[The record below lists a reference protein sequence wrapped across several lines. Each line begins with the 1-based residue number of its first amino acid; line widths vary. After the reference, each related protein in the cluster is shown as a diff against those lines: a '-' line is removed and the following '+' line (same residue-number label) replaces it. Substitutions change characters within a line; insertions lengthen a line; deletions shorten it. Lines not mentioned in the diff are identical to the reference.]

1 MVTLKGI
8 VAKTQADLKTLI
20 CIHDVGGG
28 GGGGIVGNTTPSH
41 KTTFSKTFP
50 SHPHATQQDHTS

>member
-8 VAKTQADLKTLI
+8 LAKTQADLKTLI
-20 CIHDVGGG
+20 CIHDVGV
-28 GGGGIVGNTTPSH
+28 GGGIVGDTTPSH
-41 KTTFSKTFP
+41 KTTFPKTFP